1 MKTLFKSVHLFSM
14 IAWFGGTLFISL
26 ATPPMFRVFP
36 REQAGDIMGAVI
48 FPTYF
53 TLSYWGGGLTLVSLL
68 LVRGNKARFRAFL
81 ILVMLLLTIY
91 SGLGAGREAN
101 RLRQEMKT
109 ETNPERTA
117 ELKNSFHL
125 QHRLSFISLMTM
137 AAMIPLVVI
146 LTARDLKDS

>member
-26 ATPPMFRVFP
+26 VAPPMFHAFS
-36 REQAGDIMGAVI
+36 REQAGDIMGGVI

-53 TLSYWGGGLTLVSLL
+53 TLSYWGGGLTLASLL
-68 LVRGNKARFRAFL
+68 LVRGNKVRFRAIL
-81 ILVMLLLTIY
+81 ILVMLLLTLY
-91 SGLGAGREAN
+91 SGLWAGREAN
-101 RLRQEMKT
+101 RLRQELRA
-109 ETNPERTA
+109 ETSSERTA

-125 QHRLSFISLMTM
+125 QHRLSFFPLMTM